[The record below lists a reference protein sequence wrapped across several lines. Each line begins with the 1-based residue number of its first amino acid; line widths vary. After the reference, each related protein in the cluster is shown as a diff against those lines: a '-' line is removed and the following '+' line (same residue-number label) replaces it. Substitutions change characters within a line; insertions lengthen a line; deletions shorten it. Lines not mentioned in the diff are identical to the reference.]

1 LRFSVALCNIKI
13 ERKLEGGEGREEA
26 LKHLSSSACEE
37 EDTCDT
43 RREEALE
50 APLFLYIP

>member
-26 LKHLSSSACEE
+26 LKHFSSSTCEE